1 MVKKMKILLLSDVP
15 DKGLWDYYE
24 DGKLSEYDLI
34 LSAGDLPAAYLCFL
48 VTLARCPLVY
58 VHGNHDTHY
67 DIKPPEGCICADD
80 RVIEVNGLRILGL
93 GGSMCYRP
101 GSCQYTEKEMQRR
114 ILKRT
119 PGLLLKSGFD
129 ILLTHAPVKGINDM
143 EDPCHQGFECFRTLL
158 DRYKPSYM
166 VHGHVHMN
174 YGHQV
179 PRLTTYNQTT
189 IINAYTK
196 YMLEIDR

>member
-1 MVKKMKILLLSDVP
+1 MKILLVSDIE
-15 DKGLWDYYE
+15 DKNLWDHYSPE
-24 DGKLSEYDLI
+24 KVEGIDLI
-34 LSAGDLPAAYLCFL
+34 LSCGDLRPEYLEFL
-48 VTLARCPLVY
+48 VTMTNVPLFY
-58 VHGNHDTHY
+58 VQGNHDGG
-67 DIKPPEGCICADD
+67 PEWESPEGCECIDD
-80 RVIEVNGLRILGL
+80 RIVTVNGLRILGL
-93 GGSMCYRP
+93 GGSMRYRP

-143 EDPCHQGFECFRTLL
+143 GDPCHQGFECFRTLL

-166 VHGHVHMN
+166 IHGHVHMN
-174 YGHQV
+174 YGRQV

-196 YMLEIDR
+196 YTLEIDR